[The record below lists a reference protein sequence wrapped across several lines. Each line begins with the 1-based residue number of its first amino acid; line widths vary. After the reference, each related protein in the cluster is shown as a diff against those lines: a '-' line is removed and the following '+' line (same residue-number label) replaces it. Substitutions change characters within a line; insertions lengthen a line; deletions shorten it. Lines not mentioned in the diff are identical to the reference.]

1 MIDIVRGDAPKW
13 HIRPKI
19 IAGGSEP
26 HVPGASGSRPS
37 PKQDVSILFIAA
49 EG

>member
-1 MIDIVRGDAPKW
+1 MGDTPKW
-13 HIRPKI
+13 PIRLKI

-26 HVPGASGSRPS
+26 HVPGAKGSRPS
-37 PKQDVSILFIAA
+37 PKQDVIILFIAA